1 LKDSSYVTPK
11 ARKEAEELE
20 YNECA
25 RHSVKKNIS
34 QKKSKKVV
42 PFNPLDSYNTNG
54 EPYFGFGLKGV
65 SMDEES
71 YGRQFH
77 NKDLSALK
85 DSCHQLTYDSQ
96 GGKFVPMDRS
106 FIDGYSKFENT
117 NKQSQQHVSSPVS
130 DQDSKRRLL

>member
-1 LKDSSYVTPK
+1 
-11 ARKEAEELE
+11 
-20 YNECA
+20 
-25 RHSVKKNIS
+25 
-34 QKKSKKVV
+34 
-42 PFNPLDSYNTNG
+42 
-54 EPYFGFGLKGV
+54 
-65 SMDEES
+65 MDEES

-96 GGKFVPMDRS
+96 VGKFVPIDRS

-117 NKQSQQHVSSPVS
+117 NMQSQQHVSSPVS